1 MPSVFASDAAALL
14 PGLRAIRR
22 TLHTFP
28 EVGLQLPQ
36 TQAYL
41 LERLADLDVEVMTGE
56 SVTSITVIIRGAHDG
71 DVVLLR
77 GDMDGLPVTETSGV
91 EFASTTGTM
100 HACGHDL
107 HMTGLLGAVTL
118 LAARRATMRGTVVA
132 MFQPGEEGY
141 RGAEYMLNEGVLDV
155 AGTRPVAAY
164 AIHVDPAMDGGTVQT
179 RIGSIMSSVDG
190 LDVTITGT
198 GGHAAY
204 AYLSK
209 DPVPAAAAAI
219 QAIQAYVARRVPATE
234 SMVAS
239 VTRLNANTQA
249 TNVLATWVNLY
260 VSMRT
265 MSAAAR
271 AGARADLPLMIEQVA
286 QSYGCTAEVTLVE
299 GLPVTYNDPD
309 ETRTVMANLTDM
321 LGTEVAREMNPPSM
335 ASEDFSLIQE
345 QVPGTLLFVGARPA
359 DVAPGDAK
367 SLHNEAA
374 VFDDDVVALQAQTLA
389 ELAWRRLGNPDQA

>member
-1 MPSVFASDAAALL
+1 MPPAFASEAAALL
-14 PGLRAIRR
+14 PALRAVRR
-22 TLHTFP
+22 ALHTFP

-41 LERLADLDVEVMTGE
+41 LDRLKDLDVEVLTGE
-56 SVTSITVIIRGAHDG
+56 SVTSITVIIRGAVDG

-91 EFASTTGTM
+91 EFASTIGTM

-118 LAARRATMRGTVVA
+118 LAAHKASMRGTVVA
-132 MFQPGEEGY
+132 MFQPGEESY

-155 AGTRPVAAY
+155 AGKRPVAAY
-164 AIHVDPAMDGGTVQT
+164 GIHVDPAMDGGTVQT
-179 RIGSIMSSVDG
+179 RVGSIMASIDS

-204 AYLSK
+204 AYLST
-209 DPVPAAAAAI
+209 DPIPAAAAAI

-234 SMVAS
+234 SVVAS

-260 VSMRT
+260 VSIRA

-271 AGARADLPLMIEQVA
+271 TGALTDLPRMIEQVA
-286 QSYGCTAEVTLVE
+286 QSYGCTAEVTQIK
-299 GLPVTYNDPD
+299 GMPVTYNDPE
-309 ETRTVMANLTDM
+309 ETRTVMAHLTDM
-321 LGTEVAREMNPPSM
+321 VGAEVAREMNPPSM
-335 ASEDFSLIQE
+335 ASEDFSLILE
-345 QVPGTLLFVGARPA
+345 QVPGTFMFVGARPA
-359 DVAPGDAK
+359 NVAREDAK
-367 SLHNEAA
+367 SLHNESA
-374 VFDDDVVALQAQTLA
+374 VFDDDVVALQARTLA
-389 ELAWRRLGNPDQA
+389 ELAWRRLGNPV